1 MTPATILV
9 EVKEGVKEEEEG
21 EEEVVVEVE
30 EEEEEEE
37 EGGEH
42 RRQWRARAVGAPAE
56 KPRME

>member
-21 EEEVVVEVE
+21 EEEVVVQVE

>member
-1 MTPATILV
+1 MTPATIVV